1 MLRDEFVTTQKTR
14 RTVLRKKSLPHNRQN
29 IIVGCCFPLLLR
41 HQQFF
46 KKLLS
51 LMQIRLW
58 NGIFFFQTKQKKVA
72 SIRNKIITKEIG
84 SKVILTQDLLPTFF
98 YYVAFA
104 KKCSRL
110 YLVHISLFSFLPKR
124 KFTILK
130 IKPCVLLTFVSW
142 RFPFQMLVFSSDNNN
157 GFW

>member
-14 RTVLRKKSLPHNRQN
+14 RTVLRRSLCHTTDK
-29 IIVGCCFPLLLR
+29 ILLLAAAAFLCCWGISSFLR
-41 HQQFF
+41 SCCLWC
-46 KKLLS
+46 KLDCETE
-51 LMQIRLW
+51 
-58 NGIFFFQTKQKKVA
+58 FFFQTKQKKVA